1 MAQTLDSRG
10 RGSTGL
16 RLALA
21 LLIAAAAIVAG
32 GCGVFGGD
40 DEGEDTTTAAET
52 TEGETTSEGETTADG
67 EAAQAEESAAETEAS
82 AGDTEAGELAA
93 ENEEAT
99 AEETAAA
106 EEEETPGVTTTV
118 DPVTGETIT
127 STTATTATTATT
139 GTTGTATGTTTIAGE
154 TGTIT
159 IGPDGEVVIPPATD
173 TATSLPPVR
182 DGETTNTQ
190 AGLSMIP
197 GLGSRATFPRFF
209 SPGSPWNT
217 DVSEEPVDQRS
228 ERMIERARI
237 RVAVREENGQL
248 IRVRRPLEEEGVT
261 INTTR
266 WTVPL
271 FSEQG
276 GVDTVAVC
284 RQVDCGPDAVESIR
298 LPPSARPDPRF
309 DGWMTVINSQT
320 REAHDFWRARR
331 EQDGSISYHFV
342 KKWDLNGPGFQEPGG
357 VSARGSGLPLFA
369 GLIRPEEID
378 RGRIDHALAIAV
390 PGAAKERFV
399 QPASRTDGV
408 GFRDSIPEGARLRL
422 RFRNSEDYINRACP
436 ADERARYLREEQR
449 EARARNRQ
457 LARDQNREFNPKG
470 EEARKLARI
479 RARILRQDLARAERR
494 PCGLARSPEA
504 QLTKT
509 FVRND
514 VHRRTAQVIIEA
526 LKHYGAIVVERAASP
541 TLYAQ
546 RNARWKKI
554 MPPNLLQ
561 DIVLRNFEVLEM
573 PRTLNDPG
581 SFTEV
586 DPFTGLPTAAPA
598 SLPGTAT
605 GTGTGTTTTGTT
617 GTTTGTTT
625 GAGTTGTTTTGT
637 TTPTTGTSTTTTT
650 P

>member
-1 MAQTLDSRG
+1 MAQTSDSLRG
-10 RGSTGL
+10 TGVVP

-21 LLIAAAAIVAG
+21 LLIAAASIFIG
-32 GCGVFGGD
+32 GCGVFGDG
-40 DEGEDTTTAAET
+40 DEGDTTTSAET
-52 TEGETTSEGETTADG
+52 TEGETTAEGDGTEG
-67 EAAQAEESAAETEAS
+67 EAAQAEESAQETEAT
-82 AGDTEAGELAA
+82 AGDTEAGEVAA
-93 ENEEAT
+93 SNEEAT

-106 EEEETPGVTTTV
+106 EGETAPGVTTTV

-139 GTTGTATGTTTIAGE
+139 GTTGTAGTT
-154 TGTIT
+154 IT
-159 IGPDGEVVIPPATD
+159 VGPDGEVIIPPASE
-173 TATSLPPVR
+173 TATSVPPVR
-182 DGETTNTQ
+182 DGPTTNTQ
-190 AGLSMIP
+190 AGLNMIP
-197 GLGSRATFPRFF
+197 GLGARATFPRFF
-209 SPGSPWNT
+209 SPGSPWNQ
-217 DVSEEPVDQRS
+217 DVSNEAVDPRS
-228 ERMIERARI
+228 ARMLERAQV
-237 RVAVREENGQL
+237 RVAVREQNGQL
-248 IRVRRPLEEEGVT
+248 IRVQRPLEEEGVT

-298 LPPSARPDPRF
+298 LPPGARPDPRF

-320 REAHDFWRARR
+320 REALDFWRARR

-357 VSARGSGLPLFA
+357 VSARGSGLPLFG

-422 RFRNSEDYINRACP
+422 RFRNSDDYINKVCP
-436 ADERARYLREEQR
+436 PDKRARELREAQR
-449 EARARNRQ
+449 EAQARHRA
-457 LARDQNREFNPKG
+457 LTRDQEREFNPKG
-470 EEARKLARI
+470 EEARELRRI
-479 RARILRQDLARAERR
+479 RERILQRDLARAERR

-504 QLTKT
+504 QLTET

-561 DIVLRNFEVLEM
+561 DIRLENFEILEL
-573 PRTLNDPG
+573 PEILNDPG
-581 SFTEV
+581 SFTLI
-586 DPFTGLPTAAPA
+586 DPLTGLPTAAPSSFPSTA
-598 SLPGTAT
+598 GGVQSTPGAT
-605 GTGTGTTTTGTT
+605 TTTTGGTTTTTTTGGATTGSDITDTTTSTGTTTTE
-617 GTTTGTTT
+617 
-625 GAGTTGTTTTGT
+625 
-637 TTPTTGTSTTTTT
+637 P
-650 P
+650 